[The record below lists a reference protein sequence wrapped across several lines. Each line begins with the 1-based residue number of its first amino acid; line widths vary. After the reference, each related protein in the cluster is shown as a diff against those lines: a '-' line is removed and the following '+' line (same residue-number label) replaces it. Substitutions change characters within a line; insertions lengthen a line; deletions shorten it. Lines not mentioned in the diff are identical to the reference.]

1 MVETCDFVKLG
12 NSQAPRKPWERGWE
26 TLESIFIPSKCFSIC
41 SGNNAC
47 ASWKANFVSA
57 TLFPEKSKQGNTDR
71 KQNISATMFP
81 SLLRAQNIFAIKN
94 LV

>member
-41 SGNNAC
+41 SGNN
-47 ASWKANFVSA
+47 V
-57 TLFPEKSKQGNTDR
+57 LPEKQILFVQQCFPKRANR
-71 KQNISATMFP
+71 KTLIENIIFP
-81 SLLRAQNIFAIKN
+81 QQCFLACSGLKISLQ
-94 LV
+94 